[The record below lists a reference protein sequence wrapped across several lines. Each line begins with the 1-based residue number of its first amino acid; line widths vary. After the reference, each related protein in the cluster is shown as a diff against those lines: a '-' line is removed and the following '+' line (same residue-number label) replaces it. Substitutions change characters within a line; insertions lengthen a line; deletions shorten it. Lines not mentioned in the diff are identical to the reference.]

1 MKKLL
6 RRIRQIL
13 RDRRTR
19 RFFKRFVG
27 TFAAIVVF
35 VTTYALVL
43 PAITMEA
50 EAQCGIEAHQHDD
63 SCFEEVL
70 VCDLPESDG
79 HQHVDSCYEKVLVCG
94 KESHTHS
101 PACYRSDFY
110 GDTAESTAVS
120 GAESAAA
127 VAGNTSVTATPTDEI
142 IEGEYSED
150 EVIEEA
156 GAAAPAADAETE
168 ITEDIND
175 YTNTEESSAEAS
187 LSSASSGT
195 SASES
200 SGESTSESSDET
212 ASAFPGETV
221 SSSTGETASVSS
233 GEAVS
238 SSFAA
243 SIAADDSDTNTGD
256 TDTGDTDTG
265 DTYEENTSAQEADKT
280 KDADIG
286 SDSDESA
293 TDDQAEKMALLYP
306 ALTFQDSIAA
316 SMGTLPTDTGSE
328 KATALPDQTELTVHV
343 EADEGAFPEGTT
355 MRLSAA
361 EDMDAVASAVE
372 EAVTADDAVSN
383 KTRGFHAVDISFW
396 NNEGVEIEP
405 LKPIRV
411 SITSESIKQ
420 AVEDTSTAPVVV
432 HVTDKVTDQT
442 SADTTDAADENNSN
456 DSGEKNTE
464 SIPETEENLETS
476 ETKKSADENADH
488 ESPVATIVE
497 TEKQTEAENGRT
509 IDTDTLTFEAGAFSV
524 YAIVYTV
531 DFEYSVNGKMYQF
544 SLPGGG
550 FVSFT
555 DLVEVLGIIGDTNS
569 EGNGDETESVIVENA
584 EGNAANDV
592 VEENSVNFDTNTA
605 LTLGDVEV
613 SEATRK
619 FVADV
624 ASVEFS
630 TPSLVD
636 VSKVEADTTVGQIK
650 EGRGLECEYSA
661 ELTEEQI
668 AEINAQ
674 TVEAG
679 DWALISVQPFMSEE
693 TLTVTMKDGE
703 VFTIRVT
710 DAQIKKTVIDAKGD
724 TWEITVTYGED
735 AQIPDGAE
743 LRVEEILPEDEGY
756 EEYYQKSLEKICVSA
771 QETAETADTSAA
783 DVIES
788 KGDEEETAVPA
799 KKVTADYAR
808 FFNIEIW
815 ADGQKIEPAADVT
828 VNIMLLDAP
837 EKAEASLQVVHFAKD
852 GAELMELKEKA
863 ENSEDEGIQFVT
875 DEFSVYSVVYTVDFS
890 YQVNGKVYE
899 FTMQGADS
907 VSLRALIDA
916 LHVYKLF
923 KKENTN
929 ASGAGSKIEA
939 KVTNADLAEQAS
951 AGNVDLDSFMSDI
964 KTVTFSNEELLVPA
978 KVEEDTTAGKIK
990 TDLKLFPTYPLGL
1003 KQSEVLALNA
1013 KEYAAGDWALISM
1026 KAFSTL
1032 ETLTI
1037 TMITGETFKIKVTD
1051 AQDAVMIGDQVQ
1063 TISNPAGTT
1072 IDLFDYWI
1080 VSQDLVGRD
1089 GWGDLNQDWGGHP
1102 DTEGDNGYNLNGSGN
1117 NKGINSSDVDSVH
1130 GHALKFSPAWDGTV
1144 YNGTKEGTH
1153 RYYPNWNSGDHNT
1166 YYDVQESWRSLNH
1179 QGKDG
1184 LNSYTG
1190 DADPFQGIVG
1200 GTLVNGYP
1208 VLTSNDTIGSNGES
1222 LAYLFDTGFPH
1233 AGKASYPGVNQLLY
1247 VDKEGYY
1254 TYDSRDYRADYNNG
1268 TFVLTEQTSDNTEIR
1283 GFWPFGTQNFWAGL
1297 HINTQFS
1304 MPVNGQV
1311 LNPSGEY
1318 KDMQFEFSGDDD
1330 TWLYVDGVLVGDGG
1344 GIHNRTE
1351 IDVNFSK
1358 GTVTVTGKKGGGHS
1372 GDFEETK
1379 YLDDIFTAAGKYNE
1393 DQWEEIGDGSG
1404 HKRFKPGTYHTF
1416 DMFYLERGGGES
1428 NLYIHYNLVSTADFT
1443 AHKSYYGE
1451 DETDLL
1457 RRDQFQFELIG
1468 LDGKYRS
1475 VKNNETGNYE
1485 LVQEDTTSDAIMPHA
1500 SGSGEGT
1507 VASPHYEDNVSTTLS
1522 NGGTVNSQVY
1532 ITGVTEDGNI
1542 NFGSASISERD
1553 MNEADQGNSPVY
1565 KYIIRE
1571 SVPEDAVNQDG
1582 ITWALAT
1589 DAQKAAGGFVKNQVT
1604 YDGTVYYMTGRVTSW
1619 TETNASGQEVVR
1631 HGISKTYYT
1640 DDTYTTVKD
1649 DVDFVN
1655 FENRFTPDYGS
1666 VDFTKVDGAG
1676 DPLAGAEFTLYKD
1689 EACTI
1694 PATDLDTEGY
1704 PVWAVQSDS
1713 DGKVSFEN
1721 VRVGTYYMKETMA
1734 PENYALSETIYKVVI
1749 EDEKDT
1755 SKTSKITIL
1764 GDESGST
1771 VHSIANAKS
1780 GEITVL
1786 KKWLNA
1792 AGTEIDGGSNTAKVK
1807 LKRYKQVVESSNVE
1821 THTVTINLAVRD
1833 YSGNSWT
1840 ETTNKPFQGDHV
1852 TVEWTVVDGAND
1864 NVFTG
1869 QDSSYWDGSSRI
1881 TIFSKSFRNVSSD
1894 ITLNVILNEYWPMQ
1908 NGKFNIDSFS
1918 IAQEEPDEP
1927 VINVVVDDDFN
1938 PAPITLNSSSS
1949 WSQTWRVGG
1958 TESSYS
1964 GFDYPAMDDNGKNYL
1979 YYVVEL
1985 DTQGN
1990 AIEVGGSPL
1999 EGYVLQGYSANNN
2012 TGISNQGVITVY
2024 NRAEGSDAINVVI
2037 KKTDNAEN
2045 STNYLDGAVFKLMFR
2060 PDSSG
2065 TFTNVSNES
2074 VPELDSESK
2083 FAVPASGITL
2093 TGLVDGQYQ
2102 LQEISPPSGYVI
2114 TNSTPVT
2121 FTVAGGAITSTEGT
2135 ITGVRYTAASG
2146 TSDAEF
2152 IIPNEPGAA
2161 LPNTGGPGTRLF
2173 TIFGSI
2179 VILGAGVLLW
2189 RRRRLI

>member
-1 MKKLL
+1 MN
-6 RRIRQIL
+6 IQI
-13 RDRRTR
+13 
-19 RFFKRFVG
+19 
-27 TFAAIVVF
+27 I
-35 VTTYALVL
+35 
-43 PAITMEA
+43 
-50 EAQCGIEAHQHDD
+50 DD
-63 SCFEEVL
+63 
-70 VCDLPESDG
+70 
-79 HQHVDSCYEKVLVCG
+79 
-94 KESHTHS
+94 HT
-101 PACYRSDFY
+101 
-110 GDTAESTAVS
+110 
-120 GAESAAA
+120 
-127 VAGNTSVTATPTDEI
+127 
-142 IEGEYSED
+142 SED
-150 EVIEEA
+150 AASGDEKTSRNDPAVLHFAEEGVEQIDSTVKTSQEQDSKEA
-156 GAAAPAADAETE
+156 RSGSEETAPATE
-168 ITEDIND
+168 IT
-175 YTNTEESSAEAS
+175 
-187 LSSASSGT
+187 
-195 SASES
+195 
-200 SGESTSESSDET
+200 
-212 ASAFPGETV
+212 F
-221 SSSTGETASVSS
+221 
-233 GEAVS
+233 
-238 SSFAA
+238 
-243 SIAADDSDTNTGD
+243 
-256 TDTGDTDTG
+256 
-265 DTYEENTSAQEADKT
+265 
-280 KDADIG
+280 
-286 SDSDESA
+286 
-293 TDDQAEKMALLYP
+293 
-306 ALTFQDSIAA
+306 
-316 SMGTLPTDTGSE
+316 
-328 KATALPDQTELTVHV
+328 
-343 EADEGAFPEGTT
+343 
-355 MRLSAA
+355 
-361 EDMDAVASAVE
+361 
-372 EAVTADDAVSN
+372 
-383 KTRGFHAVDISFW
+383 
-396 NNEGVEIEP
+396 
-405 LKPIRV
+405 
-411 SITSESIKQ
+411 
-420 AVEDTSTAPVVV
+420 
-432 HVTDKVTDQT
+432 
-442 SADTTDAADENNSN
+442 
-456 DSGEKNTE
+456 
-464 SIPETEENLETS
+464 
-476 ETKKSADENADH
+476 
-488 ESPVATIVE
+488 
-497 TEKQTEAENGRT
+497 EAES
-509 IDTDTLTFEAGAFSV
+509 FSIYGV
-524 YAIVYTV
+524 VYTV

-569 EGNGDETESVIVENA
+569 EENGDETESVIVENA
-584 EGNAANDV
+584 EENAANDV

-783 DVIES
+783 DVIEDAVEEPADLIES

-916 LHVYKLF
+916 LHVYELF

-1153 RYYPNWNSGDHNT
+1153 RYYPNWDSGDHNT
-1166 YYDVQESWRSLNH
+1166 YYDVQESWRSLNQ

-1542 NFGSASISERD
+1542 NFGTAEISEMD
-1553 MNEADQGNSPVY
+1553 MHDADEGNPPVY

-1571 SVPEDAVNQDG
+1571 IVPDDAVNQDG
-1582 ITWALAT
+1582 ITWASAT
-1589 DAQKAAGGFVKNQVT
+1589 DAQKAAGGFVKDHVT

-1619 TETNASGQEVVR
+1619 TETNASGQEVPR

-1649 DVDFVN
+1649 DVDFAN

-1676 DPLAGAEFTLYKD
+1676 DPLEGAEFTLYKD

-1694 PATDLDTEGY
+1694 PAADLDTEGY
-1704 PVWAVQSDS
+1704 PVWTVQSDS

-1721 VRVGTYYMKETMA
+1721 VRVGTYYMKETTA
-1734 PENYALSETIYKVVI
+1734 PENYTLSETIYKVVI

-1755 SKTSKITIL
+1755 I
-1764 GDESGST
+1764 E
-1771 VHSIANAKS
+1771 
-1780 GEITVL
+1780 EI
-1786 KKWLNA
+1786 K
-1792 AGTEIDGGSNTAKVK
+1792 D
-1807 LKRYKQVVESSNVE
+1807 
-1821 THTVTINLAVRD
+1821 
-1833 YSGNSWT
+1833 
-1840 ETTNKPFQGDHV
+1840 
-1852 TVEWTVVDGAND
+1852 
-1864 NVFTG
+1864 
-1869 QDSSYWDGSSRI
+1869 
-1881 TIFSKSFRNVSSD
+1881 
-1894 ITLNVILNEYWPMQ
+1894 
-1908 NGKFNIDSFS
+1908 
-1918 IAQEEPDEP
+1918 
-1927 VINVVVDDDFN
+1927 
-1938 PAPITLNSSSS
+1938 
-1949 WSQTWRVGG
+1949 
-1958 TESSYS
+1958 
-1964 GFDYPAMDDNGKNYL
+1964 
-1979 YYVVEL
+1979 
-1985 DTQGN
+1985 
-1990 AIEVGGSPL
+1990 
-1999 EGYVLQGYSANNN
+1999 
-2012 TGISNQGVITVY
+2012 
-2024 NRAEGSDAINVVI
+2024 
-2037 KKTDNAEN
+2037 
-2045 STNYLDGAVFKLMFR
+2045 
-2060 PDSSG
+2060 
-2065 TFTNVSNES
+2065 
-2074 VPELDSESK
+2074 
-2083 FAVPASGITL
+2083 
-2093 TGLVDGQYQ
+2093 
-2102 LQEISPPSGYVI
+2102 
-2114 TNSTPVT
+2114 
-2121 FTVAGGAITSTEGT
+2121 
-2135 ITGVRYTAASG
+2135 
-2146 TSDAEF
+2146 
-2152 IIPNEPGAA
+2152 
-2161 LPNTGGPGTRLF
+2161 
-2173 TIFGSI
+2173 
-2179 VILGAGVLLW
+2179 
-2189 RRRRLI
+2189 